1 MKASHRIAWW
11 TYWLGICLT
20 CLIPWSVVGEEV
32 EKSSSMES
40 QEQIKAL
47 IAEWDNPSFSARRVT
62 SQKLESSGV
71 DAYES
76 LGEAA
81 IQRSSEITHRVLEI
95 LKRGLLQSDVTTRDA
110 ARKEIQRIAASG
122 NASASRAATEL
133 LHELQPPP
141 TATRNRTLQAAA
153 QARIRFIG
161 PQGIPGMGRAIPGF
175 QGTPGMPG
183 LRGAPGVPGMMPG
196 GGNAP
201 RRVRPR

>member
-1 MKASHRIAWW
+1 MKASHRIAWR

-20 CLIPWSVVGEEV
+20 CLIPWPVVGEEV
-32 EKSSSMES
+32 ENSSPAES

-71 DAYES
+71 DAYEP

-81 IQRSSEITHRVLEI
+81 IQRSPEITHRVLEI

-133 LHELQPPP
+133 LHELQPPT
-141 TATRNRTLQAAA
+141 TATRNRTP
-153 QARIRFIG
+153 QARIRVIG
-161 PQGIPGMGRAIPGF
+161 PQGIPGMGRPIPGF
-175 QGTPGMPG
+175 QGMPGMGMPG